1 MHVQEDVDSVR
12 FSDVKT
18 LKQLLLKA
26 VGKDPDHVEAF
37 EDILSHKGEEGLPF
51 IMAACQIINREND
64 KADSIYQLTK

>member
-1 MHVQEDVDSVR
+1 
-12 FSDVKT
+12 
-18 LKQLLLKA
+18 LKA